1 MIVDGRYQFFRR
13 RVACRN
19 VWCSVC
25 SAQRL
30 AIGTRYLAVYHLF
43 FVPLMPLGRR
53 VEWRCHA
60 CFLQV
65 DAFRPV
71 RTWISVLG
79 MLSGLFFILFGAVG
93 FLPAPA
99 NIRREN
105 DLGFSF
111 EMVGLGV
118 VLVGFFAWLRRRRR
132 RHEAA
137 VRQVVPLTGERC
149 PLCAGALPPADRPY
163 CSACEVDVLTR

>member
-13 RVACRN
+13 KVACRN

-53 VEWRCHA
+53 VEWRCNA

-71 RTWISVLG
+71 RAWISGLG
-79 MLSGLFFILFGAVG
+79 IWAGLFFILFGAAG
-93 FLPAPA
+93 FLPAPGYP
-99 NIRREN
+99 RREV
-105 DLGFSF
+105 DLGFAF
-111 EMVGLGV
+111 QMIGLGV
-118 VLVGFFAWLRRRRR
+118 ALVGLFAWLRQRRR

-137 VRQVVPLTGERC
+137 VRQVVPLTGDRC
-149 PLCAGALPPADRPY
+149 PLCVGVLAPSARPY
-163 CSACEVDVLTR
+163 CESCEVDVLTR

>member
-1 MIVDGRYQFFRR
+1 MIVDGRYKLFPRK
-13 RVACRN
+13 VACRH

-53 VEWRCHA
+53 VEWRCNS
-60 CFLQV
+60 CFIQV

-71 RTWISVLG
+71 RTWISGFG
-79 MLSGLFFILFGAVG
+79 MLAGLFFMLFGAAA
-93 FLPAPA
+93 FLPVPA
-99 NIRREN
+99 NLGREV
-105 DLGFSF
+105 DLGFAF
-111 EMVGLGV
+111 QMIGLGV
-118 VLVGFFAWLRRRRR
+118 ALVGLFAWLRQRRR

-137 VRQVVPLTGERC
+137 VRQIVPLTGDRC
-149 PLCAGALPPADRPY
+149 PLCVG
-163 CSACEVDVLTR
+163 VLAPGQSC

>member
-1 MIVDGRYQFFRR
+1 MIVAGRYKLFPRK
-13 RVACRN
+13 VACRH

-53 VEWRCHA
+53 VEWRCNS
-60 CFLQV
+60 CFIQV

-71 RTWISVLG
+71 RTWISGFG
-79 MLSGLFFILFGAVG
+79 MLAGLFFMLFGAAA
-93 FLPAPA
+93 FLPVPA
-99 NIRREN
+99 NLGREV

-111 EMVGLGV
+111 RMIGLGV
-118 VLVGFFAWLRRRRR
+118 ALVGFFAWLRHRRR

-137 VRQVVPLTGERC
+137 VRQVVPLAGDRC
-149 PLCAGALPPADRPY
+149 PLCAGALAPATRPY
-163 CSACEVDVLTR
+163 CEACGVDVLTR

>member
-1 MIVDGRYQFFRR
+1 MIVDGRYKFFRR

-30 AIGTRYLAVYHLF
+30 AIATRHLAVYHLF
-43 FVPLMPLGRR
+43 FVPLIPLGRR
-53 VEWRCHA
+53 VEWRCNA

-71 RTWISVLG
+71 RAWISGFG
-79 MLSGLFFILFGAVG
+79 MLAGLFFILFGAAG

-99 NIRREN
+99 NTRRAV

-111 EMVGLGV
+111 EMIGLGV
-118 VLVGFFAWLRRRRR
+118 ALLAFFAWWRHRRR

-137 VRQVVPLTGERC
+137 VREVVPLSGDLC
-149 PLCAGALPPADRPY
+149 PLCAGALAPAARPY
-163 CSACEVDVLTR
+163 CETCEVDVLTR